1 MLAAVIEAPGAV
13 VIRDTARRAAA
24 LALVR
29 VDVAGA

>member
-1 MLAAVIEAPGAV
+1 MLAAVVEGPGAV
-13 VIRDTARRAAA
+13 VVRDTARRAAA